1 MFNTPLCLHFT
12 MSGESGSSAI
22 SLNFDLP
29 NIISFFLL
37 GAVNGLVTGGVL
49 GTSATG
55 GVSPYAGGGTL
66 ILASVAGIVGLFATS
81 LVATLFSN
89 YSKNTRLNLISKG
102 EKGWSLSKGGH
113 ILLGGIFNGLFFWL
127 LHSLAFFQ
135 GAGFFGNALAGA
147 LALMGYSVVIMPVM
161 SALKG
166 VM

>member
-1 MFNTPLCLHFT
+1 
-12 MSGESGSSAI
+12 MSGAEASIKLA
-22 SLNFDLP
+22 FDLP

-55 GVSPYAGGGTL
+55 GVAPYAGGGTL

-81 LVATLFSN
+81 LVSTLFSN
-89 YSKNTRLNLISKG
+89 YSKNNRLHLITKDAKG
-102 EKGWSLSKGGH
+102 GWTLDKGGH
-113 ILLGGIFNGLFFWL
+113 VILGGVFNGLFFWL

-147 LALMGYSVVIMPVM
+147 LSLMGYSVVIMPVM
-161 SALKG
+161 TALKG